1 MMMRDRV
8 QELRRVPASEL
19 RANPKNWRTHPP
31 AQQAAIRGIIED
43 IGFADAV
50 LARETDDGL
59 ELIDGHLRQEV
70 MGDQEV
76 PVLIID
82 VTEEEADKMLLT
94 LDPLAAMA
102 TSDDKRL
109 KALLST
115 VSSDDDAVGALL
127 RTLANDRW
135 VPLILDELPGPPVE
149 DVSGTLLQL
158 LDITIAEPRHK
169 VSRGELYR
177 LGSIHVLACAS
188 VIKDW
193 ALWAEYLTGDV
204 WFCPHPNPM
213 VPLSEEALT
222 RPMLLVQPDPYTAG
236 HILDRYEDI
245 YGSTAIEQ
253 L

>member
-1 MMMRDRV
+1 MTMRDRV
-8 QELRRVPASEL
+8 KELRRVPASEL

-31 AQQAAIRGIIED
+31 AQKAAILGIIED

-109 KALLST
+109 KALLAT

-127 RTLANDRW
+127 RTLANDHW
-135 VPLILDELPGPPVE
+135 VPLILDDLPGPPVD

-158 LDITIAEPRHK
+158 LDITIAEPRHQ
-169 VSRGELYR
+169 VLRGELYR

-213 VPLSEEALT
+213 VPLSEEAIT

-245 YGSTAIEQ
+245 HGSEVIEQ

>member
-1 MMMRDRV
+1 MRDRV
-8 QELRRVPASEL
+8 KELRRVPASEL

-31 AQQAAIRGIIED
+31 AQKAAILGIIED

-109 KALLST
+109 KALLAT

-127 RTLANDRW
+127 RTLANDHW
-135 VPLILDELPGPPVE
+135 VPLILDDLPGPPVE
-149 DVSGTLLQL
+149 DGSGTLLQL
-158 LDITIAEPRHK
+158 LDITIAEPRHQ
-169 VSRGELYR
+169 VLRGELYR
-177 LGSIHVLACAS
+177 LGGIHVLACAS

-204 WFCPHPNPM
+204 WFCPHPNPL
-213 VPLSEEALT
+213 VPLSEEAIT

-245 YGSTAIEQ
+245 HGPEAIEQ

>member
-1 MMMRDRV
+1 MTMRDRV
-8 QELRRVPASEL
+8 KELRRVPASEL

-109 KALLST
+109 KALLAT
-115 VSSDDDAVGALL
+115 VSSDDNAVGALL
-127 RTLANDRW
+127 RTLANDHW
-135 VPLILDELPGPPVE
+135 VPLILDDLPGPPVE
-149 DVSGTLLQL
+149 DGSGTLLQL
-158 LDITIAEPRHK
+158 LDITIAEPRHQ

-177 LGSIHVLACAS
+177 LGGIHVLACAS

-204 WFCPHPNPM
+204 WFCPHPNPL
-213 VPLSEEALT
+213 VPLSEEAVT

-245 YGSTAIEQ
+245 HGPEAIEQ

>member
-1 MMMRDRV
+1 M
-8 QELRRVPASEL
+8 
-19 RANPKNWRTHPP
+19 
-31 AQQAAIRGIIED
+31 RGILED
-43 IGFADAV
+43 IGFADAMI
-50 LARETDDGL
+50 ARETDDGL

-70 MGDQEV
+70 MGDQAV
-76 PVLIID
+76 PVLIVD

-102 TSDDKRL
+102 ASDDKRL
-109 KALLST
+109 KALLDT
-115 VSSDDDAVGALL
+115 VSSDNDTVGALL
-127 RTLANDRW
+127 RTLANDHW
-135 VPLILDELPGPPVE
+135 VPLILDDLPGPPVE
-149 DVSGTLLQL
+149 DDSGTLLKL
-158 LDITIAEPRHK
+158 LDITIADPRHK
-169 VSRGELYR
+169 VERGEVWG

-193 ALWAEYLTGDV
+193 ALWAEYLTGEV

-236 HILDRYEDI
+236 HLLDRYEDI
-245 YGSTAIEQ
+245 HGPKSIER

>member
-109 KALLST
+109 KALLAT

-127 RTLANDRW
+127 RTLANDHW
-135 VPLILDELPGPPVE
+135 VPLILDDLPGPPAE

-193 ALWAEYLTGDV
+193 ALWAEYLAGDV

-245 YGSTAIEQ
+245 YGSEVIEQ